1 MTESQY
7 DMYNLIG
14 DGTIVS
20 QHFASTVQSTISAH
34 FEMVKG

>member
-7 DMYNLIG
+7 DMYNFIY
-14 DGTIVS
+14 DETIVS
-20 QHFASTVQSTISAH
+20 PDSTFTRSIIGTH

>member
-7 DMYNLIG
+7 DMYNLIY

-20 QHFASTVQSTISAH
+20 QHYALTTRSTISAH

>member
-7 DMYNLIG
+7 DIYNLIY
-14 DGTIVS
+14 DETIVS
-20 QHFASTVQSTISAH
+20 PDMIFIRNIIATH